1 LSALLAPVK
10 LRTWR
15 FLLPLSFFGLSDKYI
30 QSVYEQIFLLK
41 YHGGWS
47 LIEAYNL
54 PIKLREWFLTRLTKQ
69 LEKEAEENK
78 KAMNS
83 K

>member
-1 LSALLAPVK
+1 MP
-10 LRTWR
+10 R
-15 FLLPLSFFGLSDKYI
+15 FFGLTSDYMEM
-30 QSVYEQIFLLK
+30 VYEQFFVLK

-54 PIKLREWFLTRLTKQ
+54 PIQLRNWFVERLAKQ
-69 LEKEAEENK
+69 IKEESDSIK
-78 KAMNS
+78 K